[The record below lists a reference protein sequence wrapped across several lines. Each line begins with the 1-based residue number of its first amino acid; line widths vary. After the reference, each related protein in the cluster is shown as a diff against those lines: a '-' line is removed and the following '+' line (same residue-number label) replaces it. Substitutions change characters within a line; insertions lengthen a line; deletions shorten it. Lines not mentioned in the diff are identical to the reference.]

1 MPETINASDRVSLRG
16 FGLALLLLNSG
27 LVIAASVY
35 AVRHDIP
42 ASVAIPIAAAFLLEA
57 SVYLVAGF
65 PNARA
70 RLEQRFSSAQIA
82 LMAWAV
88 SVASYLVYAV
98 PTGVFSFPSAAKLAI
113 LYGLIAGLFLLA
125 PPRGEG
131 LGWADAVVLAAL
143 AYPMVSGVS
152 TVFREIYISP
162 HPEIPRLDALG
173 KIMLVPLGAIVFLS
187 IRKVAGTG
195 FRFALSADDLKTG
208 VKNYLLFLPVGI
220 PLALATGFVRWNPTA
235 IDHWTYVPMVVGNM
249 LGIYLVIGLGEELYF
264 RGLIQNL
271 VARRGISPW
280 AAQLFTSVLFGA
292 AHLGRR
298 GFPNWEFAAVA
309 AVAGWFYGRAYVAHN
324 SVPAAALTH
333 TLVALT
339 WRFLFE

>member
-1 MPETINASDRVSLRG
+1 MPETLNASDRVSLRG
-16 FGLALLLLNSG
+16 FGLTLLLLHGG

-42 ASVAIPIAAAFLLEA
+42 ALVAIPIAAAFLLAA
-57 SVYLVAGF
+57 SVYLVPGF
-65 PNARA
+65 PKARA
-70 RLEQRFSSAQIA
+70 RLEQRFSAKQIA
-82 LMAWAV
+82 ALAWTA
-88 SVASYLVYAV
+88 SVAPYLIYSI
-98 PTGVFSFPSAAKLAI
+98 PSGVFSLVSAAKLAL
-113 LYGLIAGLFLLA
+113 LYGLIAAFFVFVR
-125 PPRGEG
+125 PRDER
-131 LGWADAVVLAAL
+131 LGVADTVVLAAL

-152 TVFREIYISP
+152 TLFRDIYVSP
-162 HPEIPRLDALG
+162 HPDIPRLDVLG

-187 IRKVAGTG
+187 IRKVSGTG
-195 FRFALSADDLKTG
+195 FRFKVSLTDLKTG
-208 VKNYLLFLPVGI
+208 CKNYLLFLPVGI
-220 PLALATGFVRWNPTA
+220 PLALATGFVRWNPTP

-249 LGIYLVIGLGEELYF
+249 LGVYLVIGLGEELYF

-309 AVAGWFYGRAYVAHN
+309 AVAGWFYGRAYAAHN
-324 SVPAAALTH
+324 SVPAAAVTH
-333 TLVALT
+333 TLVVLT